1 MSTPRRAP
9 DRPIEL
15 LGIGPDLAPAKLDLE
30 APISTTSAHGLTAY
44 WRPRVGPRRDGSSST
59 RGADA
64 ELDDTL
70 AFAEAIG
77 ALHRRGD
84 LLPARVG
91 TGFTSSAA
99 LRRHLDGSHARY
111 AAALER
117 IRGCTEIALRIALK
131 PPLDPTVDPAIDPAI
146 DRASSPPHSAEAP
159 AGVGRGRAYLLARRL
174 EERRREALQD
184 AATALAEDLHGALAG
199 IVREQRAELAL
210 DRQAEGA
217 VAIALLIERSRLG
230 DLRSA
235 LTSWLERGDH
245 RGVAEG
251 PLAPYSF
258 VDTDGGDES
267 PE

>member
-1 MSTPRRAP
+1 MSAP
-9 DRPIEL
+9 PGTGDPPIEL
-15 LGIGPDLAPAKLDLE
+15 LGIGPARPPIELDL
-30 APISTTSAHGLTAY
+30 PVSTTSTHGLTAY
-44 WRPRVGPRRDGSSST
+44 WRPRSRTT
-59 RGADA
+59 RERPIPTKAA
-64 ELDDTL
+64 EVDLDDTL
-70 AFAEAIG
+70 AFAKVIG

-99 LRRHLDGSHARY
+99 LSKHLDESHTRY
-111 AAALER
+111 TAALER

-131 PPLDPTVDPAIDPAI
+131 PPEAQKNTPADTDPPADA
-146 DRASSPPHSAEAP
+146 
-159 AGVGRGRAYLLARRL
+159 GRGRAYLLARRG
-174 EERRREALQD
+174 EERRRQALED
-184 AATALAEDLHGALAG
+184 AAAALAQDLHGALAG

-210 DRQAEGA
+210 DRHAQDA
-217 VAIALLIERSRLG
+217 VAVALLIERSRLG
-230 DLRSA
+230 DLRKA

-258 VDTDGGDES
+258 VEADAGDVS